1 MASRRRW
8 DGGTWGGRLCLQTG
22 SVGLGGQLNPCQP
35 PEHSGARG
43 SLCVL
48 LRGVCSVQWG
58 ACRGAPRA
66 SHRGSPTSV
75 WPRTG
80 RTVSPGGVPPSPT
93 STQTPEPPGPGPHTS
108 QCPPGQTVCVG
119 PVPAGRGAAGA
130 GRRSAAPLPPE
141 PFGYLICPF
150 LAAFHPRKV
159 KARGLLGRGLQ
170 GDSPPPSSAASFPSR
185 SPTMSRC
192 CKAMKPLFGG
202 EAGFAPLSAAG
213 GGSGGRGGRPPPPSG
228 ADLHSLSHGSPPAS
242 LPPAHTPNSWDAP
255 LSVDIISPHSSW
267 GGSECLSRHPHALGS
282 CPSSSPGS
290 RGRTRV
296 SPSPAVP
303 VPAPRAQGAGSA
315 GALRTFTDFPDF
327 RPLFR
332 LPQQVPLCRCH
343 HPGGGRVSGPGKRN
357 WGGQA
362 GDGQAEGHGDRRAL
376 RAPRPA
382 SG

>member
-1 MASRRRW
+1 M
-8 DGGTWGGRLCLQTG
+8 
-22 SVGLGGQLNPCQP
+22 
-35 PEHSGARG
+35 
-43 SLCVL
+43 
-48 LRGVCSVQWG
+48 QWG

-80 RTVSPGGVPPSPT
+80 RTVSPGRVPPSPT

-228 ADLHSLSHGSPPAS
+228 ADLHSLSHGSPPR
-242 LPPAHTPNSWDAP
+242 LPPA
-255 LSVDIISPHSSW
+255 SPHPEFL
-267 GGSECLSRHPHALGS
+267 GCPVICRYYQPAFLLGRERMPFPPPTRPGVLSLLQPRESRPDTGVPEPRGAR
-282 CPSSSPGS
+282 PRSPGTGRGF
-290 RGRTRV
+290 RGRI
-296 SPSPAVP
+296 AH
-303 VPAPRAQGAGSA
+303 
-315 GALRTFTDFPDF
+315 F
-327 RPLFR
+327 
-332 LPQQVPLCRCH
+332 H
-343 HPGGGRVSGPGKRN
+343 
-357 WGGQA
+357 
-362 GDGQAEGHGDRRAL
+362 
-376 RAPRPA
+376 
-382 SG
+382 